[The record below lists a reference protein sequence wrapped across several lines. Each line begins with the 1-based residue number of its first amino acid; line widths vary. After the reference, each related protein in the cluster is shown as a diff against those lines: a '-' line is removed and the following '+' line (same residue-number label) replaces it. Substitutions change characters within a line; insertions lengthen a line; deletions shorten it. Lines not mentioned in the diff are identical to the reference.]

1 MKQAERFKQP
11 EFLVVPIDGL
21 DINSDMSEV
30 ELIEAVENAMDNL
43 YADLVED
50 EPIDDFDLAHYIKNP
65 VKVMRIKARLTQKE
79 LAALMDC
86 SQANISQI
94 EKKDTV
100 SAETI
105 RRVEMAIL

>member
-1 MKQAERFKQP
+1 
-11 EFLVVPIDGL
+11 
-21 DINSDMSEV
+21 
-30 ELIEAVENAMDNL
+30 MDNL

-50 EPIDDFDLAHYIKNP
+50 EPTDDFDLAHYIKNP
-65 VKVMRIKARLTQKE
+65 VKVMRIKARLNQKE

-94 EKKDTV
+94 EKKDEV

-105 RRVEMAIL
+105 RRVETAIS